1 MYLRHDG
8 RVGTSIGCDAKK
20 KFQLPFKPPHPRT
33 ASGNNTHHYRR
44 LCRKSLA
51 LDDMPLRLTPV
62 HVSIVVHLVSW
73 KVVNH
78 TQTFLGALIRRIP
91 RGRVSRVLTPV
102 ARVQVDN
109 SSNGAS
115 ESLIFP
121 SIFRRRQMLEV
132 WFLALHDRSPN
143 ARRTNATLR

>member
-1 MYLRHDG
+1 M
-8 RVGTSIGCDAKK
+8 
-20 KFQLPFKPPHPRT
+20 
-33 ASGNNTHHYRR
+33 
-44 LCRKSLA
+44 CRKSLA
-51 LDDMPLRLTPV
+51 LYDMPLRLTPV

-109 SSNGAS
+109 FSNRAS
-115 ESLIFP
+115 ESSIFP
-121 SIFRRRQMLEV
+121 SRLGRRQKMPVSRVNLGLAITSPTPIKSPTCLFVVEHFFV
-132 WFLALHDRSPN
+132 GFDVCWKYGFFLLLYPTVHQMHRE
-143 ARRTNATLR
+143 RL